1 MERKLWASP
10 RSPEAALALAQAAA
24 DIISPRDGVS
34 MSPFKRSSAKR
45 ESNTSRLKEY
55 ADVRQHQA
63 LLLEMGRTPEEAL
76 KELRYR
82 ERVILADAGDEE
94 AQIMVS
100 LDKREHLKVSEALG
114 HVALLKLG
122 DATSPGGP
130 KLNATRL
137 LLNRPSSPHWQKIL
151 PETTIN
157 NKKNQESFSSSP
169 SSSSSLLLPEQKLPP
184 PPPPPSKGTPSRG
197 GGSLLSPRAATVAIP
212 TTTPKSASKPSTAV
226 NSRRGSTTPTTKA
239 ISKQGTITHD
249 STTSSVS
256 GVVAHTSRTETI
268 SDSVQIERSGLEY
281 EVAELELLA
290 ALGQKALVG
299 ATD

>member
-55 ADVRQHQA
+55 ADARQHQA

-114 HVALLKLG
+114 HVAMLKLG
-122 DATSPGGP
+122 DATSPSGP

-157 NKKNQESFSSSP
+157 RKKNQES
-169 SSSSSLLLPEQKLPP
+169 SSSSSLLLPEQKLPPPPP

-268 SDSVQIERSGLEY
+268 SDSVQIERTGLEH

>member
-1 MERKLWASP
+1 MERKVWASP

-100 LDKREHLKVSEALG
+100 LDKREFLKVSEALG

-122 DATSPGGP
+122 DATSPSGP

-151 PETTIN
+151 PEKTIN
-157 NKKNQESFSSSP
+157 SNKNHE
-169 SSSSSLLLPEQKLPP
+169 SSSSSSSSSSSTLLPEQKFPP
-184 PPPPPSKGTPSRG
+184 PPPPKGTPSRG
-197 GGSLLSPRAATVAIP
+197 GGSLLSPRATTVAIP
-212 TTTPKSASKPSTAV
+212 TTTPKSASKTSTAV
-226 NSRRGSTTPTTKA
+226 NSRRGSTTSKA
-239 ISKQGTITHD
+239 IAKQGTITHD
-249 STTSSVS
+249 STTSSVL
-256 GVVAHTSRTETI
+256 GVVAHTSTTETI
-268 SDSVQIERSGLEY
+268 SDSIQIERFGLEH

-299 ATD
+299 ATE